1 MNRPFGVTLLAI
13 AAGVAGL
20 LQIWRLLVFLGVVGI
35 NLAGESVKVPDPL
48 WGQAIWAGL
57 MAAIWFY
64 VAVGF
69 WNVRGYAYM
78 FGVLIS
84 LFTLIWGFF
93 AILFGSTSVEGE
105 LIAMIFAAGIY
116 FYLNYPG
123 VQQHFAKSEMD
134 RLTPEQRAAYD
145 QLAAANAAAAQADAA
160 AARAQAQPA
169 PSPQPP
175 AAPPPSDP
183 GAPSA

>member
-1 MNRPFGVTLLAI
+1 MNRPIGVTLLAI
-13 AAGVAGL
+13 GAGVAGL
-20 LQIWRLLVFLGVVGI
+20 LQIWRVLVFLGIVSV
-35 NLAGESVKVPDPL
+35 NLWGQEVKVPDPL

-64 VAVGF
+64 VAAGF
-69 WNVRGYAYM
+69 WAVRGYAYM

-93 AILFGSTSVEGE
+93 AILFSSSSVEGE
-105 LIAMIFAAGIY
+105 LFAMLLAAVIY
-116 FYLNYPG
+116 FYLSYPG
-123 VQQHFAKSEMD
+123 VKQHFVKTEMD
-134 RLTPEQRAAYD
+134 RLTPEQQAAYERV
-145 QLAAANAAAAQADAA
+145 AAANAAAAQADAA
-160 AARAQAQPA
+160 ARTQAPA
-169 PSPQPP
+169 SQPP